1 MAYTPVEGATK
12 LLGREVSRRMAYT
25 VVEGLPKILGR
36 EVSPFLH
43 HPLVDQESDGLVDV
57 EGMPV
62 RMGAAK

>member
-1 MAYTPVEGATK
+1 M
-12 LLGREVSRRMAYT
+12 

-36 EVSPFLH
+36 EVSPFLS
-43 HPLVDQESDGLVDV
+43 PSAVVQESDGLVDV